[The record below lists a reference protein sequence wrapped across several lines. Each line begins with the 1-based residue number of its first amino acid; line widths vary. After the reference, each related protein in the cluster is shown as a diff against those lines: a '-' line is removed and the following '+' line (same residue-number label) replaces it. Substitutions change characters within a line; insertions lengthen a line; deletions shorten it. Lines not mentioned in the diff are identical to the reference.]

1 MNLLELN
8 PESLNPKEALRRT
21 SCTAGREER
30 ERERRN
36 LEPPVIYPVMLR
48 RWIEIYL
55 AQLKLVI
62 KGLRAN

>member
-30 ERERRN
+30 ERERDG
-36 LEPPVIYPVMLR
+36 I
-48 RWIEIYL
+48 
-55 AQLKLVI
+55 
-62 KGLRAN
+62 